1 MSEKPAKTGG
11 VTNELTPTAPSVTP
25 DSPDDSVTTNGGP
38 KGVANAA
45 GSKRKSAREK
55 AAGAA
60 RSTGNF
66 VKDAAAFVGDLNRDG
81 KVDQEDA
88 RIAAGKAK
96 KVASATAV
104 GARKLGK
111 EVLQHDMGKNAAAG
125 AAIGAVV
132 GVPIP
137 IVGPVVGAAVG
148 AIAGVIKNVRS
159 RKK

>member
-1 MSEKPAKTGG
+1 MSKKSAKTRG
-11 VTNELTPTAPSVTP
+11 VTDKLTPTAPPVTP
-25 DSPDDSVTTNGGP
+25 DSLGDPVTTKGGP

-55 AAGAA
+55 VAGAA
-60 RSTGNF
+60 RSTGSF
-66 VKDAAAFVGDLNRDG
+66 VKDAAVFVGDLNRDG

-104 GARKLGK
+104 GAGKLGK
-111 EVLQHDMGKNAAAG
+111 EVLQHDMGKDAAAG

-137 IVGPVVGAAVG
+137 IVGPVAGAAVG

>member
-1 MSEKPAKTGG
+1 MSKRSGRTGE
-11 VTNELTPTAPSVTP
+11 VADKLTPTAPSVAP
-25 DSPDDSVTTNGGP
+25 DSLVDPVATDGRP

-45 GSKRKSAREK
+45 ESKRKSARGK
-55 AAGAA
+55 VANAA
-60 RSTGNF
+60 RATGSF
-66 VKDAAAFVGDLNRDG
+66 VKDAAAFAGDLNRDG
-81 KVDQEDA
+81 KIDHEDA

-104 GARKLGK
+104 GVGKLGK
-111 EVLQHDMGKNAAAG
+111 EVLRHDMGKDAAAG

-137 IVGPVVGAAVG
+137 IVGPVAGAAVG